1 MAHLREDVLRYI
13 RKPALLGP
21 GDRVAVAC
29 SGGADSMA
37 LFRLLLE
44 LREELGLVLSLAH
57 FNHQLRGPESD
68 EDEHFVQTL
77 AEAHGVQLHVD
88 RGDVA
93 AAAKA
98 SKESIETA
106 ARAAR
111 YGFFDQLLK
120 NEVDKVALA
129 HTMNDQ
135 AETVLMRLLRGSGG
149 LGLAAM
155 SASREIAAVSPQ
167 AARGK
172 AYIRPLLGTLR
183 QEIED
188 YLRGLKQNWREDPT
202 NQETAYTRNRI
213 RHELIPV
220 LMRDYNPRVIETL
233 SHTAEVA
240 RAEEDYWDAE
250 LKRILPSVLLPGT
263 PTRGGGRSAGAST
276 NDDKCIAVSIEALQR
291 LPLAMQRRVIRHMA
305 ESLDK
310 TIDFEHTSQ
319 ILDDLLDG
327 RAGSQLQISA
337 GFAARRTYR
346 EIILGHQEEQA
357 EDYEYLLPVPGEIT
371 INALKTRFIAK
382 IEPVKTEI
390 NGYNR
395 PNNGVLPGVVK
406 VRNWQPGDRAR
417 LAYSKREKKVKEI
430 LQDMHVSGALRQL
443 WPVIEVSGRIVWI
456 RNCELEP
463 LTDGLT
469 EIRFE
474 ETATQ

>member
-13 RKPALLGP
+13 RKHALLGP
-21 GDRVAVAC
+21 GDRIAAAC
-29 SGGADSMA
+29 SGGADSVA

-44 LREELGLVLSLAH
+44 LREELGLVLLLAH

-68 EDEHFVQTL
+68 EDERFVQAL
-77 AEAHGVQLHVD
+77 AEAHGVQFHVE

-120 NEVDKVALA
+120 NEADKVALA

-135 AETVLMRLLRGSGG
+135 AETVLMRLLRGAGG

-155 SASREIAAVSPQ
+155 SASREMAAISAQ
-167 AARGK
+167 TTRGK

-183 QEIED
+183 HDIEG
-188 YLRGLKQNWREDPT
+188 YLRGLKQSWCEDST

-213 RHELIPV
+213 RHHLIPA
-220 LMRDYNPRVIETL
+220 LRDYNPRVIETL

-240 RAEEDYWDAE
+240 RAEEYYWDSE
-250 LKRILPSVLLPGT
+250 LKRILPAVLLPGT

-276 NDDKCIAVSIEALQR
+276 KDDQCIAVGIEALQR

-319 ILDDLLDG
+319 ILDDLLSG
-327 RAGSQLQISA
+327 RAGSQLQISS
-337 GFAARRTYR
+337 GFTARRTYR
-346 EIILGHQEEQA
+346 EIILGRQEEQA
-357 EDYEYLLPVPGEIT
+357 EDYEYVLPVPGEVT
-371 INALKTRFIAK
+371 VNALKTRFIAK

-395 PNNGVLPGVVK
+395 PNNGPLPGVVK

-430 LQDMHVSGALRQL
+430 LQDLHVSGALRQL